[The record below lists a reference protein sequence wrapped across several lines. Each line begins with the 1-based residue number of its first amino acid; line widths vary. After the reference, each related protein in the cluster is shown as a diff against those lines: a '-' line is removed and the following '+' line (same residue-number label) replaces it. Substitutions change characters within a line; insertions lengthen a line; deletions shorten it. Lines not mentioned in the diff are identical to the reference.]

1 MSVALAIPKH
11 TLKFNTVAEFE
22 TWVENKSH
30 LNDKRFEFVNG
41 KIIEKSGM
49 KQEEF
54 FIAQF
59 LMRLFVKTEAYANGG
74 ELIVESDSHIDN
86 KRKRI
91 ADIGY
96 FTKKQIKEARKGK
109 KFAPALAIEILSPNE
124 KLEEIADKIQ
134 DYFDAKVQLIW
145 YIFPKQEQIYAFTS
159 PTELK
164 IYKGKDICSASPVL
178 TDFSFKIN
186 DLFADN

>member
-1 MSVALAIPKH
+1 MSATLAIPQHK
-11 TLKFNTVAEFE
+11 LKFNTVAEFE
-22 TWVENKSH
+22 HWVDNNS
-30 LNDKRFEFVNG
+30 LLSDRRFEFVNG

-59 LMRLFVKTEAYANGG
+59 LMRLFVKTAAYDKGD
-74 ELIVESDSHIDN
+74 ELITESDSYIDS

-109 KFAPALAIEILSPNE
+109 RFAPALAIEILSPNE
-124 KLEEIADKIQ
+124 KLEEIADKVQ
-134 DYFDAKVQLIW
+134 DYFDANVQLVW
-145 YIFPKQEQIYAFTS
+145 YIFPKQEQIYAYTS
-159 PTELK
+159 PTDLTILK
-164 IYKGKDICSASPVL
+164 GTDVCSAAPVL
-178 TDFSFKIN
+178 PDFSFKVRDI
-186 DLFADN
+186 FAD